1 VLHAVHV
8 SFYTD
13 PQARQPEQLLRD
25 WPTLVDVA
33 EAAAGSGTRISVV
46 QASQHTRTLQRNAVN
61 YHFFPFGEGS
71 KAARNGNASLTA
83 LVGQLRPDVFHVHG
97 LGFPRDV
104 VALAAAMPAVP
115 IVIQDHANPV
125 PRLWRRPTWRR
136 GLRAAAGVSFC
147 SRAQAEPFARAG
159 LIHPPTRVFEVP
171 EATSPFTPGERDRA
185 REITG
190 VTGNPALLWVGHL
203 DSNKDPLTV
212 LDGVAAAVEALP
224 ELRLWCCFGTA
235 PLLREVQDRISQDA
249 ALRNRVHLLGR
260 VDHPQIESMMRAA
273 DLFVLGSHHEGS
285 GYSLI
290 EALACGLAPAVT
302 DIPSF
307 RSLTGNGAI
316 GVLWPPGDPRGL
328 TRALI
333 GMAQRPPTR
342 EAVRAHFDKE
352 LSAAALGHK
361 LSEMY
366 REVAG
371 RQTDSLGKRVSGL
384 VSQGPVEGPVEG

>member
-1 VLHAVHV
+1 MLHAVHI

-13 PQARQPEQLLRD
+13 PQARRPEQLLGD

-33 EAAAGSGTRISVV
+33 EAAANAGTRISVV
-46 QASQHTRTLQRNAVN
+46 QASQHVRTLQRNGVD
-61 YHFFPFGEGS
+61 YRFLPFGEGS
-71 KAARNGNASLTA
+71 AARDGNAAFTVL
-83 LVGQLRPDVFHVHG
+83 LGQLRPDIFHVHG

-125 PRLWRRPTWRR
+125 PRLWRRPSWRR

-147 SRAQAEPFARAG
+147 SRAQAEPFVRAG
-159 LIHPPTRVFEVP
+159 LFHPRTQVFEVP
-171 EATSPFTPGERDRA
+171 EATSRFSPGERGRA

-190 VTGNPALLWVGHL
+190 VTGNPALLWVGNL
-203 DSNKDPLTV
+203 DTNKDPLTV
-212 LDGVAAAVEALP
+212 LDGVAAAVAALP
-224 ELRLWCCFGTA
+224 DLQLWCCFGTA
-235 PLLREVQDRISQDA
+235 PLLREVRERISQDA
-249 ALRNRVHLLGR
+249 ALRDRTHLVGKVEHAR
-260 VDHPQIESMMRAA
+260 IEWLMRAA
-273 DLFVLGSHHEGS
+273 DSFVLGSHHEGS

-290 EALACGLAPAVT
+290 EALACGLTPAVT

-307 RSLTGNGAI
+307 RSLTGEGAI
-316 GVLWPPGDPRGL
+316 GALWPCGDPHGL
-328 TRALI
+328 TQALLAI
-333 GMAQRPPTR
+333 ARRPPTR

-352 LSAAALGHK
+352 LSAPALGRK

-371 RQTDSLGKRVSGL
+371 RQTGSSGGRVAGL
-384 VSQGPVEGPVEG
+384 VSQGHVEGHLEG